1 MAFENTAAGGTLPLN
16 DFNDLK
22 DDLKRL
28 MDAERLVTARLVESV
43 LRTSRLAGTA
53 TPELQDL
60 FREWL
65 GVMGSHI
72 LEEVEGPARRDVAAW
87 ARELGIGEVSLFSL
101 LVQLHRSGA
110 VRIRAVELE
119 PGDGDDAE
127 RCDCLE
133 VDADL
138 CTREGRVS

>member
-1 MAFENTAAGGTLPLN
+1 MAFENAVEGGTLPLD

-22 DDLKRL
+22 DDLERL

-87 ARELGIGEVSLFSL
+87 ARELGIGL
-101 LVQLHRSGA
+101 
-110 VRIRAVELE
+110 
-119 PGDGDDAE
+119 
-127 RCDCLE
+127 
-133 VDADL
+133 
-138 CTREGRVS
+138 